1 MPRPGP
7 IPVFLSEDD
16 LRLLQTVIDEQRKM
30 VRNTQNRPK
39 YATDEQEQQGPEVY
53 VGKVLETIPG
63 IELSGGEVDVYK
75 EIGGEL
81 VRAELTVSAFNLLGK
96 DLRDDTWILALR
108 DKFGTY
114 FIIAAFDTEIKTL
127 VNFLLSV
134 CPTKSGVN
142 VTSLSEM
149 KQPVLIPLSWLQGEP
164 ICVTDPQDCCN
175 PGTGTGTGTAHGPVV
190 NCCLGVALPQ
200 TLTLTVAGFTSPNGT
215 QNNGNFTLVWNG
227 SAWESQIFGAFDEDT
242 GEGCGDGNK
251 WSLFCGNDG
260 WRLQHLYLS
269 GVSWIGDGSGLASAS
284 VCSPFSCS
292 GSGTLSLTGCC
303 GNGETFTWA
312 VGGQSG
318 GGSSIVTSCCPGG
331 IPSTVYATFGGSL
344 TPLGT
349 VTLTY
354 ATGAWRGTSSACGSW
369 SLELSCQTSPS
380 SAWRLLGNTSGAS
393 FAAGGTLTSCNPFSW
408 STGDFSGVGGA
419 CPGTAS
425 VVVTETHP

>member
-190 NCCLGVALPQ
+190 NCCLGVATDQHGRVRYSVRLMKTQAKDVEMAISGPCS
-200 TLTLTVAGFTSPNGT
+200 VAMT
-215 QNNGNFTLVWNG
+215 
-227 SAWESQIFGAFDEDT
+227 D
-242 GEGCGDGNK
+242 GDY
-251 WSLFCGNDG
+251 S
-260 WRLQHLYLS
+260 
-269 GVSWIGDGSGLASAS
+269 
-284 VCSPFSCS
+284 
-292 GSGTLSLTGCC
+292 
-303 GNGETFTWA
+303 TFTCQAFHGSVMVA
-312 VGGQSG
+312 V
-318 GGSSIVTSCCPGG
+318 
-331 IPSTVYATFGGSL
+331 
-344 TPLGT
+344 
-349 VTLTY
+349 
-354 ATGAWRGTSSACGSW
+354 
-369 SLELSCQTSPS
+369 
-380 SAWRLLGNTSGAS
+380 
-393 FAAGGTLTSCNPFSW
+393 
-408 STGDFSGVGGA
+408 
-419 CPGTAS
+419 
-425 VVVTETHP
+425 